1 MIDYSVVLDQNER
14 QRMLEDG
21 YQPDVIDFIAKDR
34 YESMRNEFSMKKV
47 VLNRHYE
54 PVSYFDF
61 VAEVF
66 PGVERLMVITAED
79 TYQEMDVDELMEY
92 QGGRNDVYV
101 APATFI
107 NGCYKADTCHNI
119 HALVVD
125 IDRIDWETLEA
136 IIKNGN
142 LGGMTPLPSYIVNS
156 GSGVHFYYVF
166 NRPVPFYHKNRN
178 ALKEMYRKL
187 CGITKKN
194 IHAKT
199 DFHAITQPFRLPGSQ
214 TKLGQ
219 TAAAWRSGEK
229 WSVALLARRLNVDT
243 SGMDLSERPL
253 LSQKEYQEAKA
264 QRAEQAGKPKTAK
277 KKWKSSL
284 EGKVGFYRSCL
295 QRCYEETPEGSR
307 YLSMVALTMV
317 AYKVRLPKE
326 VLEEDLKELLIHYNQ
341 IGKVMG
347 QKEIKKA
354 LRAYN
359 SKADMTPSTGLE
371 ARFGWEFSRDAAKRR
386 EKMYRDGNRPTLT
399 RAEILED
406 ARAIRDIRMKR
417 LGRKW
422 DDNNGRKP
430 GSGTKQ
436 QQIRDWRAANPDGT
450 PKECMA
456 ATGISKNTVYKW
468 WKEEVK

>member
-1 MIDYSVVLDQNER
+1 MQIDYSVVLDQNER

-21 YQPDVIDFIAKDR
+21 YQPDVIDYIAKDR
-34 YESMRNEFSMKKV
+34 YESMRNEFAMKRV
-47 VLNRHYE
+47 ALNRHYE

-61 VAEVF
+61 VGDVF
-66 PGVERLMVITAED
+66 PGVDRLMVVTAEE

-92 QGGRNDVYV
+92 QAARNDVFV

-107 NGCYKADTCHNI
+107 NGCYKADTCRNI
-119 HALVVD
+119 YALVVD
-125 IDRIDWETLEA
+125 IDRIDWETLDN

-166 NRPVPFYHKNRN
+166 SQPVPFYHKNRK
-178 ALKEMYRKL
+178 ALTQMYKTL

-219 TAAAWRSGEK
+219 TAAAWKSGEK

-243 SGMDLSERPL
+243 SGMDLSERTL
-253 LSQKEYQEAKA
+253 MSQREYKEAKA
-264 QRAEQAGKPKTAK
+264 RWAEQTGRPKSTK

-284 EGKVGFYRSCL
+284 AGNVGFYRSCL
-295 QRCYEETPEGSR
+295 QRCYEETSEGSR

-317 AYKVRLPKE
+317 AYKVQLPKE
-326 VLEEDLKELLIHYNQ
+326 ILEEDLKELLIHYNQ

-347 QKEIKKA
+347 QKEINKA

-359 SKADMTPSTGLE
+359 SKALLTTSTGLE
-371 ARFGWEFSRDAAKRR
+371 ERFGWDFRRDDQKKLAKRK
-386 EKMYRDGNRPTLT
+386 EKGTYVKRSRKQICQIARKIQDAYYPDGEWRYRGGAPTK
-399 RAEILED
+399 A
-406 ARAIRDIRMKR
+406 
-417 LGRKW
+417 
-422 DDNNGRKP
+422 
-430 GSGTKQ
+430 

-468 WKEEVK
+468 WKEE